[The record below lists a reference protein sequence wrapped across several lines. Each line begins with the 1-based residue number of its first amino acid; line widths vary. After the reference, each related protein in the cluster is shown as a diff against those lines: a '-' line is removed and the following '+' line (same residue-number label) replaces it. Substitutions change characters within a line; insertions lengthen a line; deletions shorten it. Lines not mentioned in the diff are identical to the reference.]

1 MGSKRASKRGN
12 ARGAEGAPAASVK
25 SPTAKEG
32 KDEMI
37 KASIDL
43 QDRRRRIYAKC

>member
-1 MGSKRASKRGN
+1 MERRG
-12 ARGAEGAPAASVK
+12 PAVCSF
-25 SPTAKEG
+25 SDNKEG

-43 QDRRRRIYAKC
+43 QDLIGTDFLFPTRFRSKGLEEGESS